1 MVTLKT
7 IARSFAV
14 SAAALCFSLSAYA
27 SEIDSPTSS
36 QDREESKVCDHTW
49 NLSTNLGGWGLAIA
63 NITGEYAFG
72 CRSGCKFSTALSIY
86 YSAWNYGHH
95 NHKYRTFIFR
105 PELRYWPMG
114 IRSGLFIDW
123 HVGMVAYNFVTP
135 GREYRIQD
143 HRGKNPALG
152 GGVGIGYRV
161 MFGKSRWGIEAQ
173 IGAGCYSLYYD
184 RFVNIGNGPLVDTHR
199 KTWFGIDNA
208 SLSIVFNL
216 GPRPAQTAN
225 SPE

>member
-1 MVTLKT
+1 MVNEGTH
-7 IARSFAV
+7 V
-14 SAAALCFSLSAYA
+14 S
-27 SEIDSPTSS
+27 
-36 QDREESKVCDHTW
+36 DHTW

-72 CRSGCKFSTALSIY
+72 CKSGCKFSTALSIY

-114 IRSGLFIDW
+114 IRIGLFIDW
-123 HVGMVAYNFVTP
+123 HVGMAAYNFVTP

-152 GGVGIGYRV
+152 GGVGIGYRL

-184 RFVNIGNGPLVDTHR
+184 RFVNVGNGQMVDTQR

-208 SLSIVFNL
+208 ALSIVFNI
-216 GPRPAQTAN
+216 GPRPARPSN
-225 SPE
+225 SPEQQ